1 MAQFNHCPLIW
12 MCQNRTY
19 NNEINRLDERC
30 LQLICTDTRSSL
42 ETLMEKD
49 YSVSMHT
56 KNLQALATKMFQVH
70 TKHPP
75 ERMQEVFLWLR
86 NNKIIICEIKE
97 IWKFFRLKV

>member
-1 MAQFNHCPLIW
+1 MAQFNHWPLIR

-42 ETLMEKD
+42 EALMEKD

-56 KNLQALATKMFQVH
+56 KNLEALATKMFQVH
-70 TKHPP
+70 TKHAP
-75 ERMQEVFLWLR
+75 ERTQGVFFWLR

>member
-42 ETLMEKD
+42 EALMEKD

-56 KNLQALATKMFQVH
+56 KNLEALATKMFRFTGGCCVDARMLLEF
-70 TKHPP
+70 P
-75 ERMQEVFLWLR
+75 E
-86 NNKIIICEIKE
+86 IY
-97 IWKFFRLKV
+97 